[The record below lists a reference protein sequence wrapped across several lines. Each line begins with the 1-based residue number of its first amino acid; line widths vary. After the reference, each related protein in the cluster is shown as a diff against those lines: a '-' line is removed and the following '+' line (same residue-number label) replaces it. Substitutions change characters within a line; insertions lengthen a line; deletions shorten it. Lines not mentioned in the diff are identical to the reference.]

1 MTPFRPCPA
10 KQQGKILSFQ
20 LRGKTNRQM
29 VSEVLEGSSGEDE
42 VEDET
47 FGRIFPRSRTRRGEE
62 FFPFPRP
69 FRGRDEEFL
78 GISAFFSAILRTRLL
93 ILVFRGR
100 GRDEARNFASF
111 LGHFEVETRPSR
123 TSVLVLAFPF
133 V

>member
-1 MTPFRPCPA
+1 MENLA
-10 KQQGKILSFQ
+10 
-20 LRGKTNRQM
+20 
-29 VSEVLEGSSGEDE
+29 EVLEGSSDEDE

-47 FGRIFPRSRTRRGEE
+47 FSRICPRSRTSRGEE
-62 FFPFPRP
+62 FFPISRP

-123 TSVLVLAFPF
+123 TSGSWGSRLLQAVRPLYPRLLYPMGTVLFAK
-133 V
+133 